1 LPASDRWNHFINFT
15 RYIVTRTFK
24 KSHRRIFHWSSL
36 SFIRHLTRVKA
47 KDEVEAAFAK
57 RSQLITSSRQHDILL
72 GSLLLGMRDEG
83 QIQTLIMDQ
92 CRYPEF
98 RSELPNLLAA
108 FEEVV
113 VKKEA
118 QTLEV
123 KKGLGVYSEATC
135 FEFHQLLV
143 AALSAYANTL
153 GAFRDAQQ
161 ELSLQKNASVKR
173 DESVGRTEDK
183 GEGRMKDGTR
193 KVEIQN
199 DGPGAQGATMK
210 KGKGKMAGDQS
221 KKQGGHGDVQKPTV
235 AGTDH
240 VGPKPK
246 LVPSSKEKSPRI
258 QELTKVRNERAQQL
272 WECSFLL
279 WRISYSQILRDHLN
293 LLDAAELLPAPTELM
308 EKPPFHPSEV
318 GLYSGRHTSDDNES
332 QIGRDWADDNE
343 GDEGDKGDKGGIF
356 ESQNADG
363 GGGNT
368 ELDGIEEINEEF
380 TRSRE
385 ICTQVPVFYQH
396 WLRLQVNQWASLDV
410 VCKHQ
415 VNALSHTSN
424 PSIKISLM
432 SMHHPTQFDQK
443 VADWETIIYK
453 LQTRVLASAKSPQ
466 PSTASDSPPQPCTP
480 NHPTHAEAPQP
491 SATSDSP
498 PQPCTP
504 DHPTPTEASQ
514 LSTTSDSSQTKNR
527 TCFDAEAIIDF
538 LKNKINEYAKQ
549 TQSHAIFHAFKPKP
563 DALTIFDPYF
573 YGNMHC
579 EMVLTV
585 VSEYID
591 DIEYFKNAT
600 SDEVNRLKELIK
612 V

>member
-1 LPASDRWNHFINFT
+1 
-15 RYIVTRTFK
+15 VTE
-24 KSHRRIFHWSSL
+24 
-36 SFIRHLTRVKA
+36 
-47 KDEVEAAFAK
+47 DEVRVAFAK
-57 RSQLITSSRQHDILL
+57 YSRLITSSKRSDVLL
-72 GSLLLGMRDEG
+72 GSLLVGMRDEG

-293 LLDAAELLPAPTELM
+293 LLDAAELLHMPGMAKLPL
-308 EKPPFHPSEV
+308 HPSEV
-318 GLYSGRHTSDDNES
+318 RLYPGLNKSDVSECRSGS
-332 QIGRDWADDNE
+332 RDRAD
-343 GDEGDKGDKGGIF
+343 DEGDQV
-356 ESQNADG
+356 ESQGED
-363 GGGNT
+363 
-368 ELDGIEEINEEF
+368 EEF
-380 TRSRE
+380 WTMGASVNASLA
-385 ICTQVPVFYQH
+385 QVFERWMH
-396 WLRLQVNQWASLDV
+396 LQVDHWATLQTVSPTRPPTTAHHSAATRIQNV
-410 VCKHQ
+410 H
-415 VNALSHTSN
+415 
-424 PSIKISLM
+424 ISLL
-432 SMHHPTQFDQK
+432 SVDHPQQYNAK
-443 VADWETIIYK
+443 MEHWETTVRK
-453 LQTRVLASAKSPQ
+453 LAV
-466 PSTASDSPPQPCTP
+466 
-480 NHPTHAEAPQP
+480 E
-491 SATSDSP
+491 
-498 PQPCTP
+498 
-504 DHPTPTEASQ
+504 TPTGPHQ
-514 LSTTSDSSQTKNR
+514 LLTNANRSMVPRRTGGCSSLFNAQ
-527 TCFDAEAIIDF
+527 AIIDF
-538 LKNKINEYAKQ
+538 FKMKIDEYAKLE
-549 TQSHAIFHAFKPKP
+549 QSDAIFHAFKPKP
-563 DALTIFDPYF
+563 DAPNTYEPYF
-573 YGNMHC
+573 YGNVHC
-579 EMVLTV
+579 EAVLASL
-585 VSEYID
+585 SEYIGCVKAS
-591 DIEYFKNAT
+591 KNGDSGDAK
-600 SDEVNRLKELIK
+600 RLKEFIGVRFYWHDHDLHLSDALHRMPIK